1 MKATHANTPVSV
13 AAGTR
18 VLCAVLLGALCS
30 LPSVQAADLL
40 GIYDLAV
47 NSDPTLRESE
57 QVLYATR
64 ESKPQARALLLP
76 NFSLSGDVNYNNV
89 KTDSASGTNMFS
101 AGNRN
106 DTYQTSG
113 VGANLSQSVY
123 NRASW
128 MRLSQADNTIGQAEA
143 QYNAARIDLM
153 VRTVQAYFNVLRA
166 NDAVRVQEAL
176 VKADERQLEQS
187 RQRFEVGLVA
197 ITDVNESQAAYDR
210 SRANLISAKNDLD
223 NQWEALRRIIGPV
236 SEPLARLGDKL
247 PLAPPEPN
255 DIEAWAE
262 TAMKRNFNI
271 IAAQQAVESARKGI
285 EIERSGYYP
294 SVDLQAGY
302 DLSRSGAQFG
312 SDTDSGYVGLNLTVP
327 IYQGGAVASRT
338 RQAGYNFRAAQDRF
352 DQQRRAVI
360 NQVNNAFRG
369 ILSSISDVKARQA
382 AIVSARSALES
393 TQAGLE
399 VGTRTQVDVLNAQR
413 NLFQAEFEYLSAR
426 YDYIINGTLL
436 HQATSTLTRKV
447 LAMGNAWLNEQDLVE
462 PPAY

>member
-1 MKATHANTPVSV
+1 MPV
-13 AAGTR
+13 A
-18 VLCAVLLGALCS
+18 
-30 LPSVQAADLL
+30 QAADLL

-47 NSDPTLRESE
+47 DSDPTLRESE
-57 QVLYATR
+57 QILYATR
-64 ESKPQARALLLP
+64 ESKPQAQALLLP
-76 NFSLSGDVNYNNV
+76 DFSLNGQARYNNA
-89 KTDSASGTNMFS
+89 KTESNNPNIFS

-113 VGANLSQSVY
+113 VGAALSQSVY

-128 MRLSQADNTIGQAEA
+128 IKLSQADNTIGEAEA
-143 QYNAARIDLM
+143 KYNAAQIDLM
-153 VRTVQAYFNVLRA
+153 VRTTQAYFEVLRA
-166 NDAVRVQEAL
+166 NDAVRVSEAL
-176 VKADERQLEQS
+176 VAADERQLEQS

-210 SRANLISAKNDLD
+210 SRANLITAKNALD

-236 SEPLARLGDKL
+236 SLPLARLGDTL

-255 DIEAWAE
+255 DIDTWAE
-262 TAMKRNFNI
+262 TALSNNFNI
-271 IAAQQAVESARKGI
+271 IAAQQATEAARKTI

-294 SVDLQAGY
+294 RVDLQAGY
-302 DLSRSGAQFG
+302 DMSRSGAEFG
-312 SDTDSGYVGLNLTVP
+312 SDTDSGYIGLNLTVP

-338 RQAGYNFRAAQDRF
+338 RQAGHDFRAAQNRL
-352 DQQRRAVI
+352 DQQRRLVI
-360 NQVNNAFRG
+360 NQVKDAFRG
-369 ILSSISDVKARQA
+369 VLSSISDVKARQA

-413 NLFQAEFEYLSAR
+413 SLFQAEFDYLSAR
-426 YDYIINGTLL
+426 YDYIINGVLL
-436 HQATSTLTRKV
+436 HQATSTLNRQV
-447 LAMGNAWLNEQDLVE
+447 LAMGNAWLNEQDLVP